1 MKETDFV
8 ALKNKLD
15 RIKLELSSKRGE
27 LQALKKRLQKE
38 FGMKEDDD
46 PYELLK
52 ELSSSIGMKEE
63 KRDILLE
70 KVRKI
75 LEGYSR

>member
-38 FGMKEDDD
+38 FRMKEDDD

>member
-15 RIKLELSSKRGE
+15 RIKVELSSKRGE

>member
-15 RIKLELSSKRGE
+15 RIKFELSSKRGE